1 MFELFPVGLWKILIF
16 SVSVLFI
23 AFAVNAISFYN
34 QGTTFWRPYF
44 WRLRWILLDAWL
56 NVLYLVIFI
65 GILILWRPT
74 ENNQRYGLVELAQDD
89 YDEYDAELNEVNH
102 HHYDGR
108 EEEDESPKTMVN
120 NINNN
125 NVQVDG
131 GEGGGKRPQQ
141 HHQDEEFG
149 EDELFEWAE
158 RLPDDH

>member
-1 MFELFPVGLWKILIF
+1 MFV
-16 SVSVLFI
+16 

-34 QGTTFWRPYF
+34 QGTSFWRPYF

-89 YDEYDAELNEVNH
+89 YDEYENELNDISH
-102 HHYDGR
+102 HDDG
-108 EEEDESPKTMVN
+108 EESSPKTMVN
-120 NINNN
+120 QRHN
-125 NVQVDG
+125 G
-131 GEGGGKRPQQ
+131 GDMR
-141 HHQDEEFG
+141 DEEFG

-158 RLPDDH
+158 NLPAGK